1 MAVTETPT
9 RVNYSFKVIRD
20 LTLIYN
26 IDNIDPAG
34 MPGPS
39 YQKLIPVD
47 DILWYRS
54 TGNGFIYFIDMDFEV
69 GGFRGSRVGASY
81 YELCDT
87 GFLRLTE
94 SWITPPITNRRV
106 PYMRITFDA
115 DGDALDRVK
124 R

>member
-1 MAVTETPT
+1 MAVTETPL
-9 RVNYSFKVIRD
+9 RANYSFKVIRD

-26 IDNIDPAG
+26 IDN
-34 MPGPS
+34 MPGPA

-54 TGNGFIYFIDMDFEV
+54 HDSDFIYFIDMDLEV
-69 GGFRGSRVGASY
+69 GGVRKPRVGATY
-81 YELCDT
+81 YGLCDT
-87 GFLRLTE
+87 GFIRLTD
-94 SWITPPITNRRV
+94 SWITPPSTNRRV

-115 DGDALDRVK
+115 NGDALDRVK